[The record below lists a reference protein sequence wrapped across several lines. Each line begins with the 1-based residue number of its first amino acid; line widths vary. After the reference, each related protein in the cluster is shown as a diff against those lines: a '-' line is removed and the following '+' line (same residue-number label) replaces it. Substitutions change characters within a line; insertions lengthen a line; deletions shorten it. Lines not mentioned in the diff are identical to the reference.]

1 MNGKTFAF
9 FTCLGS
15 ITNGWQKLFKSHLCS
30 LISASSP
37 RIDPRHTGSWSQNPV
52 VFLSH
57 LRSIL
62 LNLRLS
68 IRTSDWGSIWWRGL
82 GDQLWHSARMA
93 KGGGLWGS
101 LRERERGE
109 EWGSRGSGATG
120 DRAGS
125 GSVSGFVTFFVRQ
138 LRDLGQTTIWGR
150 FFLGEE
156 TRPHR
161 NYNVVEIEKYQRKK
175 KISGV
180 HQ

>member
-82 GDQLWHSARMA
+82 GDQLWRRVAACEGVWERE
-93 KGGGLWGS
+93 GGGIGIARVGCDRRSGRVW
-101 LRERERGE
+101 ERFRICNIFCEATTRF
-109 EWGSRGSGATG
+109 GA
-120 DRAGS
+120 D
-125 GSVSGFVTFFVRQ
+125 FFWVKRHG
-138 LRDLGQTTIWGR
+138 LTVI
-150 FFLGEE
+150 
-156 TRPHR
+156 
-161 NYNVVEIEKYQRKK
+161 IM
-175 KISGV
+175 
-180 HQ
+180 